1 MFPFVEGKFHEY
13 LCFESTHRL
22 SLGFGLVGGLLLI
35 ILGIGL
41 TSLSRIQDGL
51 TEVVDDRWPKMAAA
65 PAILTHTDAIAIALR
80 NMMLTKD

>member
-1 MFPFVEGKFHEY
+1 MNLSALKVR
-13 LCFESTHRL
+13 TRL

-41 TSLSRIQDGL
+41 NSLSRIQDGL